1 MVQVVHRS
9 GRRYGVIQRFIGLGL
24 LSLNCLLYPVRSGAT
39 DLDRLIDNVQM
50 TYDQTPA
57 MTARFVQVATLTS
70 INRQQTSSGSL
81 SVQKPHLIRWEYTQ
95 PEAQTI
101 LYDGKTLRI
110 YTPRRRQILQ
120 SQVDETQQ
128 TNVALLFLA
137 GIGKLRDAF
146 NIETFPSIAPHRA
159 ALRLLPHSPQA
170 TFTELHLTVD
180 TQSYFVEK
188 LQIYDT
194 IGNLTEITLS
204 SLQIHAS
211 LPEQTFEL
219 VFPPETEILTPSAL
233 SGR

>member
-1 MVQVVHRS
+1 MVKIVHRS
-9 GRRYGVIQRFIGLGL
+9 RRGYRALRYVIGVGL
-24 LSLNCLLYPVRSGAT
+24 LGCSCVFYPLRSGAT
-39 DLDRLIDNVQM
+39 DLERLIDNVQM
-50 TYDQTPA
+50 TYDQTRA
-57 MTARFVQVATLTS
+57 MTAEFVQVATLTS
-70 INRQQTSSGSL
+70 INRQQTSSGTL

-110 YTPRRRQILQ
+110 YTPRRHQILQ

-137 GIGKLRDAF
+137 GMGKLRDAF
-146 NIETFPSIAPHRA
+146 SIETLPSIAPQHVV
-159 ALRLLPHSPQA
+159 LRLLPLSPQA
-170 TFTELHLTVD
+170 TFTELHLTIN
-180 TQSYFVEK
+180 TQNYFVEQ

-204 SLQIHAS
+204 ALQTYAS
-211 LPEQTFEL
+211 LPEQTFTL

-233 SGR
+233 SGQ